1 MKNCTANT
9 DYPISH
15 GIAKHKN
22 TIMATVT
29 LFHRTLEFSPMAEK
43 IYTIS
48 QNTLIPIS
56 LVLSLLGGGIYYE
69 SRMVSMAA
77 KIEAV
82 QTANLRLE
90 ATIKEV
96 QSTSVGQKEFDLRLK
111 GLEEK
116 LDQLLKLVSKK

>member
-1 MKNCTANT
+1 
-9 DYPISH
+9 
-15 GIAKHKN
+15 
-22 TIMATVT
+22 MATVT
-29 LFHRTLEFSPMAEK
+29 LFHRTIDISPMAEK

-48 QNTLIPIS
+48 QSTLIPIS

-82 QTANLRLE
+82 QTANIRLE

-96 QSTSVGQKEFDLRLK
+96 QNTSVGQKEFDLRLK

-116 LDQLLKLVSKK
+116 LDQLLKIVKK